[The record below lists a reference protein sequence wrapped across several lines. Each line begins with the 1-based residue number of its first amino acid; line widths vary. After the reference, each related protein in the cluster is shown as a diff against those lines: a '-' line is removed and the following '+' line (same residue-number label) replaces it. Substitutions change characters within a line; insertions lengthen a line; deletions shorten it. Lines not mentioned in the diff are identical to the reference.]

1 MYKKIESLAWL
12 VLLSSFFTCI
22 LLAIA
27 VPTGIHWYVLN
38 ATRSLNI
45 TLEIR
50 QGTVTRQRPGSS
62 TREQL
67 AETTTIHTGER
78 LDLSSD
84 ADALLLFYQPDEP
97 TIPVVTIQLYGRT
110 TIVTRRART
119 PRFSASKLP
128 HRVSL
133 DVTYGTN
140 VHLSVEDNG
149 RPAQLLVITPQGEV
163 TLDEGLYTIAVDK
176 VRTEL
181 SVRAGQAHIPDPAT
195 GESFILT
202 SLQRTELTEDG
213 IGEISVGERNLL
225 HGHNGNFSQ
234 PLEGTWKTYNIVG
247 VTEEKPGTVR
257 RVSVGD
263 NSHIVLLT
271 RAGQSHAETG
281 LIQELNQDIRGAQTL
296 RVRARI
302 RVDTQ
307 TLDVCG
313 SLGTECPV
321 MIRLTFKDQRGTPG
335 REWLQGFYSVEGQ
348 DKPFC
353 QSCEWQARHIKVPQG
368 IWYDYES
375 PDLLPLLKEQ
385 NIIPVMIQSVKIY
398 ASGHTYSAAI
408 DEIAILVGE

>member
-1 MYKKIESLAWL
+1 MYKKIEGLAWL
-12 VLLSSFFTCI
+12 VLLASFFTCI
-22 LLAIA
+22 LLAVAI
-27 VPTGIHWYVLN
+27 PSGIRWYILN
-38 ATRSLNI
+38 ATRPLSI
-45 TLEIR
+45 TLEVR

-67 AETTTIHTGER
+67 GEMNTIHTGER

-84 ADALLLFYQPDEP
+84 ADALLLFYRADQPNA
-97 TIPVVTIQLYGRT
+97 PVVTIQLYGRT
-110 TIVTRRART
+110 TIVPRRART
-119 PRFSASKLP
+119 PRFPISKLP

-133 DVTYGTN
+133 EVLYGTN
-140 VHLSVEDNG
+140 IHLSVEEDG
-149 RPAQLLVITPQGEV
+149 RPSRLLVTTPQGKV
-163 TLDEGLYTIAVDK
+163 TLDEGLYTIAVDG

-181 SVRAGQAHIPDPAT
+181 SVRSGQAHIPDPAT

-213 IGEISVGERNLL
+213 IGTIDVGERNLL
-225 HGHNGNFSQ
+225 HTHNGDFSQ

-247 VTEEKPGTVR
+247 VAGESPGTVR
-257 RVSVGD
+257 RVAVGD
-263 NSHIVLLT
+263 HYIVLLS
-271 RAGQSHAETG
+271 RAGLAHAETG
-281 LIQELNQDIRGAQTL
+281 IIQELNQDIRGAQTL

-335 REWLQGFYSVEGQ
+335 REWLQGFYAVEGT

-375 PDLLPLLKEQ
+375 PDLLPLLREQ
-385 NIIPVMIQSVKIY
+385 NIVPVMIQSVKIY
-398 ASGHTYSAAI
+398 ASGHTYSAAV